1 MSYITNKAG
10 ITLDGGFKLDSAQP
24 LDVRFVVASGEN
36 KDDLLASSCY
46 AGMEVWD
53 NNDNK
58 KYRAIPSGTSFIWK
72 EIGTVEDIPEV
83 DLDDYVTGPNSS
95 ADTAIAVF
103 NGTDG
108 KTIKSTGVTINSSNV
123 VSTAGGIKLTNGN
136 CSLRLYNTSASP
148 TDYSAIEV
156 RSNSTS
162 TNRNLFIDLANNCLV
177 VGAASGTAD
186 TTYKMK
192 VDGTFGVTGTATANG
207 FIHSGLT
214 APTGKTRNDYVL
226 LAGGSTKPLSEF
238 GIGSGGS
245 LDLGDYVKKSSFS
258 SSVVGY
264 LPKIKDADTVEP
276 GYAINAGTTWSG
288 SDSTVATTLAIDNRI
303 KSYYWANVKISATSN
318 TETSPTVKNLS
329 ATTVKIGNTATWQYN
344 SSTDCVELVW

>member
-36 KDDLLASSCY
+36 KNDLLASSCY

-53 NNDNK
+53 SNDNK
-58 KYRAIPSGTSFIWK
+58 KYRAIPKTGGGFEWK
-72 EIGTVEDIPEV
+72 EIGTVEDIPEIN
-83 DLDDYVTGPNSS
+83 LDDYVKGPSS
-95 ADTAIAVF
+95 STDTAIAVF

-108 KTIKSTGVTINSSNV
+108 KTIKNTGVTINSSNV

-136 CSLRLYNTSASP
+136 CTLRLYNTSASP

-162 TNRNLFIDLANNCLV
+162 TNRNLFIDLANNSLV

-214 APTGKTRNDYVL
+214 VPTGKSKNDYVL
-226 LAGGSTKPLSEF
+226 LAGGGSKILS
-238 GIGSGGS
+238 
-245 LDLGDYVKKSSFS
+245 DLGVVNITDLR
-258 SSVVGY
+258 SV
-264 LPKIKDADTVEP
+264 
-276 GYAINAGTTWSG
+276 
-288 SDSTVATTLAIDNRI
+288 
-303 KSYYWANVKISATSN
+303 
-318 TETSPTVKNLS
+318 
-329 ATTVKIGNTATWQYN
+329 
-344 SSTDCVELVW
+344 